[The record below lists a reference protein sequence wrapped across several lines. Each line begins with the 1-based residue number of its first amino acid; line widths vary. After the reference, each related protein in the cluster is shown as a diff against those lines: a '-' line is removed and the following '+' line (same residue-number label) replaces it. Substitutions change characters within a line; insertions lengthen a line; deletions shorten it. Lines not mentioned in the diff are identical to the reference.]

1 VAFELGTTNGISLV
15 VDPYGRIVAERHR
28 AWEPGLLEPE
38 FNLERH
44 RAGEPG
50 LLEPEFNL
58 ERHRAWEPGLLEP
71 EFKLERLLDNATWRF
86 RRRYCS
92 YTLLGGGRIAGAG

>member
-38 FNLERH
+38 FNLER
-44 RAGEPG
+44 
-50 LLEPEFNL
+50 
-58 ERHRAWEPGLLEP
+58 
-71 EFKLERLLDNATWRF
+71 LLDNATWRF